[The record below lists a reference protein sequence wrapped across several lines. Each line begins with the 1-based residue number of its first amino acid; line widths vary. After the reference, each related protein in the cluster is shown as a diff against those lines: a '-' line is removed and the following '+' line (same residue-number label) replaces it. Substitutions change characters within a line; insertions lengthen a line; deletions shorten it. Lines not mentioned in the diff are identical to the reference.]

1 VNIYFFISS
10 RINKGDKR
18 SFSATVRVIATFII
32 ALGIAVI
39 LVSFAVLG
47 GFKKAIKEKIF
58 NLGGHIQVVMAD
70 NRESY
75 EENPFANPTDFYKSW
90 KKLNGIEH
98 VQPYMHKA
106 GLLQTKKEI
115 HGVILKGV
123 DQDYRFKNLEKNLV
137 EGKVFSLKDSTYTR
151 DVVISRKVSEKLGI
165 KIKDTVWMYF
175 LQNPPRYRKLAVC
188 GIYETGLE
196 EFDDQ
201 IIFGD
206 IRMIRG
212 LNQYSDSIIGG
223 YEVFVKDFDDLEE
236 NFEVILEDMDYF
248 LSAIRITDK
257 YPQVFDWL
265 ELVDR
270 NVWIFLVLIILV
282 SCFIMVSG
290 VFIMIVERTNMIG
303 LLKAI
308 GATNQQIG
316 EIFFL
321 NGMGIILKGML
332 IGNVVAMV
340 ICFLQYQFHLIPLD
354 KANYYM
360 DAVPISWSWLYFVAL
375 NFITLLV
382 VTIVL
387 VIPVVVVSFFKP
399 IRSIRFN

>member
-1 VNIYFFISS
+1 MNIYFFISS

-58 NLGGHIQVVMAD
+58 SLGGHIQVMMAD
-70 NRESY
+70 NRESF
-75 EENPFANPTDFYKSW
+75 EENPFASPTEFYLNW
-90 KKLNGIEH
+90 KKFDGIAH

-115 HGVILKGV
+115 QGVILKGL
-123 DQDYRFKNLEKNLV
+123 DKDYKFENLEKNLV
-137 EGKVFSLKDSTYTR
+137 EGTVFKLPDSAYTR
-151 DVVISRKVSEKLGI
+151 DVVISKKVSEKLGI
-165 KIKDTVWMYF
+165 KVKDTVWMYF
-175 LQNPPRYRKLAVC
+175 LQNPPRYRKLAVS

-212 LNQYSDSIIGG
+212 LNQYSDSIVGG
-223 YEVFVKDFDDLEE
+223 YEVFLKDFE
-236 NFEVILEDMDYF
+236 NLDNDFEVVLNEMDYF

-257 YPQVFDWL
+257 FPQVFDWL

-303 LLKAI
+303 LLKAL
-308 GATNQQIG
+308 GATNEQIG
-316 EIFFL
+316 RIFFL

-332 IGNVVAMV
+332 IGNVLAMV
-340 ICFLQYQFHLIPLD
+340 LCYLQYQFHLIPLD

-360 DAVPISWSWLYFVAL
+360 DAVPISWNWFYFVAL
-375 NFITLLV
+375 NLLTLGVITV
-382 VTIVL
+382 VL
-387 VIPVVVVSFFKP
+387 VIPVVVVSYFKP